1 MTETDNP
8 KGPPI
13 VQSAIHLRNRR
24 TLELLSRVGSEGATP
39 AVLGITATLLELMVT
54 RRLAERL
61 TPLAPGASYRYRISE
76 NGTAFLLP
84 RA

>member
-1 MTETDNP
+1 MTETANP

-13 VQSAIHLRNRR
+13 VQSVIRLQNRR
-24 TLELLSRVGSEGATP
+24 TLERLSRVGSEGATP
-39 AVLGITATLLELMVT
+39 AVLGIDAILL
-54 RRLAERL
+54 ERL
-61 TPLAPGASYRYRISE
+61 TFRGLAVRLRPLARGASYRYRISE

>member
-1 MTETDNP
+1 MTEALNR
-8 KGPPI
+8 I
-13 VQSAIHLRNRR
+13 VSNAQRGINRQNRR

-39 AVLGITATLLELMVT
+39 AVLGIAATLLEQMVY

-61 TPLAPGASYRYRISE
+61 MPLAPGGSYRYRIIE
-76 NGTAFLLP
+76 NGTTFLSP